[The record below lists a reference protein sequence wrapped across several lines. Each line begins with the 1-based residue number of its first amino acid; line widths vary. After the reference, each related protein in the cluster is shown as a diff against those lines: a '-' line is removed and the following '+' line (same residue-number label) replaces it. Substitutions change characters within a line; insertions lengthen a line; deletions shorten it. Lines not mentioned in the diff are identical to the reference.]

1 MRLFSHFSFDTLS
14 NSYLIGP
21 EGGGD
26 AVLFDPGSF
35 DVALLELVETQRYYI
50 RNVILTHCDEA
61 HIHGLRTLRR
71 VYDCRVY
78 AAYPVVLG
86 EVASTVADGDDLDIG
101 FATVRAIALTGHSG
115 DSIAYYV
122 GGFLFTGSALSAAEP
137 GRVSNPY
144 AKALLLADIQERLL
158 SLPDETVV
166 LPFVGPPSTIDLEKR
181 TLPMIDPTRTS
192 GLP

>member
-26 AVLFDPGSF
+26 AVLFDPASF
-35 DVALLELVETQRYYI
+35 DVALLDLVEAQRYYI

-71 VYDCRVY
+71 VYDCAVH
-78 AAYPVVLG
+78 AARPIVLG
-86 EVASTVADGDDLDIG
+86 QPASTVADGAEIDVG
-101 FATVRAIALTGHSG
+101 FETVRAIALTGHSG
-115 DSIAYYV
+115 DSIAYCV
-122 GGFLFTGSALSAAEP
+122 GGFVFTGSAMSAAEP
-137 GRVSNPY
+137 GPVPNAY
-144 AKALLLADIQERLL
+144 AKALLLVDIQERLL

-166 LPFVGPPSTIDLEKR
+166 LPFFGPPSTIGLER
-181 TLPMIDPTRTS
+181 RALPKIDPTRIAE
-192 GLP
+192 LP